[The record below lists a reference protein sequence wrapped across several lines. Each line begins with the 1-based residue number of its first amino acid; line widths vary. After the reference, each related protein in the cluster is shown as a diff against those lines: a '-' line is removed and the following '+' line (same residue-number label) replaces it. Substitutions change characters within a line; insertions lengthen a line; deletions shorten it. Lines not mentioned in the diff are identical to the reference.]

1 MVAWVPE
8 VAGNGYEPLRSVLD
22 GHFAMGFLLL
32 LFAAKAFATTSSVA
46 SGSPGGVFTPSM
58 LMGGC
63 VGSLFGQGI
72 LSLFGASVGTVGSY
86 ALVGMAAAVA
96 ASTHAPLMAA
106 VLAFEVSGDYAVV
119 LPLAVATA
127 VAASVSRAISPESIY
142 TAELKEKGVEWDVT
156 LEGGRKVR
164 RTEYES

>member
-1 MVAWVPE
+1 M
-8 VAGNGYEPLRSVLD
+8 SSD
-22 GHFAMGFLLL
+22 L
-32 LFAAKAFATTSSVA
+32 LFGKAILAVFGTS
-46 SGSPGGVFTPSM
+46 
-58 LMGGC
+58 
-63 VGSLFGQGI
+63 VGS
-72 LSLFGASVGTVGSY
+72 VGSY
-86 ALVGMAAAVA
+86 ALVGMAATVA
-96 ASTHAPLMAA
+96 ACTHAPLMAA

-127 VAASVSRAISPESIY
+127 VAASVSRAINAESIY